1 MPYLSYLSVFCP
13 AAPTENASI
22 QHERANTPR
31 EPRPR
36 AWVRPRSCS
45 RPTCRLRRRFDKPR
59 SRAPSPPPPSF
70 LSRSF
75 VICLAIYPYYSY
87 PPRSYHVSLYDGR
100 YVDTRNRTQRRNGIF
115 RCERYSS
122 RIEKETERNGTSLGH
137 VERRPRRK
145 RERERE
151 EIVAT
156 VKRGRGVGY
165 T

>member
-1 MPYLSYLSVFCP
+1 MPLYNTREPTLLESPGRARGSVPGAVQGLP
-13 AAPTENASI
+13 AACVVASTNRD
-22 QHERANTPR
+22 RALLP
-31 EPRPR
+31 
-36 AWVRPRSCS
+36 
-45 RPTCRLRRRFDKPR
+45 
-59 SRAPSPPPPSF
+59 PPPPSF

-75 VICLAIYPYYSY
+75 VIRLAIYPYYSY